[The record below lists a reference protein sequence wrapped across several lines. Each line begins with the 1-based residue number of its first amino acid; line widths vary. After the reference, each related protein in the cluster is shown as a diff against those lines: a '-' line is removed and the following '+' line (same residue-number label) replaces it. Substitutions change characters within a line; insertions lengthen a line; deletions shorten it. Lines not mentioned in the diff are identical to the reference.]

1 MNEEIGIASYAPN
14 TMRERIQKI
23 RTMHAIR
30 RAYRR
35 AGTVPSNSWAIGN
48 YNGNQMPPRR

>member
-1 MNEEIGIASYAPN
+1 MNEEIGIESYAPN

-23 RTMHAIR
+23 RTLHAIR